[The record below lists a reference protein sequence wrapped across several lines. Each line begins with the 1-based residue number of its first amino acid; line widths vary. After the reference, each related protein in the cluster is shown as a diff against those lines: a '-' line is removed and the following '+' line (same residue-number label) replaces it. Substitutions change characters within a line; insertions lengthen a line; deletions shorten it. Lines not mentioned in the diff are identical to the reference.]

1 MTEERTR
8 VHIAARPRDGCEHF
22 VREHAGMRS
31 LELFL
36 VVLSLLA
43 APCRCSAFQVPSC
56 YGQLPAGAAARCKSH
71 EAWPPCSSQQSC
83 RSILAQAH
91 IFDAFSKNWQTEWRR
106 GSKGHAARLN
116 AAAASSDGREAAPAL
131 RKATK
136 KKKSESQLRWAAR
149 AAAGVLLPS
158 QLKNFHNLTEL
169 VEVLRPSRLAASRGE
184 LDGGNAAIA
193 MNHIKRLAAGGQR
206 RASGHAADGGYGEVT
221 ELLDAYASAVERSAP
236 NMTVKHLSLAVN
248 ALAATYNGVPNA
260 AKSNRDAL
268 RRLITPLTLRIAHGH
283 AAEDLPVRSLAV
295 SQVKTSCSI
304 SLPYCLI
311 LPLRSNMLDT
321 RQIAGQRSE
330 GVCRW

>member
-1 MTEERTR
+1 
-8 VHIAARPRDGCEHF
+8 
-22 VREHAGMRS
+22 MRS

-36 VVLSLLA
+36 VVLSLA
-43 APCRCSAFQVPSC
+43 ASCRCSAFQVPGW

-71 EAWPPCSSQQSC
+71 AAWPPWPDQRPC

-91 IFDAFSKNWQTEWRR
+91 IFDALCKNWQTERRR

-116 AAAASSDGREAAPAL
+116 AAAASSSDGEEAAPAL

-184 LDGGNAAIA
+184 LDGGNAATA

-206 RASGHAADGGYGEVT
+206 RASGHAAGGGYGEVT
-221 ELLDAYASAVERSAP
+221 ELLDAYASAVERSAH

-268 RRLITPLTLRIAHGH
+268 RRLITPLTLRISHGQ

-295 SQVKTSCSI
+295 SQVKTSCFI
-304 SLPYCLI
+304 CLPYCPV
-311 LPLRSNMLDT
+311 LPLRSKMLDM
-321 RQIAGQRSE
+321 RQIARQTSE